1 MSQKAEQ
8 VKSTPKAKKSAP
20 AQPGKVAEFMQ
31 YLRES
36 RLELRKVVWPA
47 RKEVLATTLAVL
59 ALVAVM
65 CLYLGLVDFGL
76 TKLMQLIL
84 S

>member
-1 MSQKAEQ
+1 MAQQKAE
-8 VKSTPKAKKSAP
+8 K
-20 AQPGKVAEFMQ
+20 PGKLAEFSQ

-36 RLELRKVVWPA
+36 RLELKKVVWPT

-59 ALVAVM
+59 ALVSVM
-65 CLYLGLVDFGL
+65 CLYLGLVNFGL
-76 TKLMQLIL
+76 SKLMQLIL

>member
-1 MSQKAEQ
+1 MAQQKAE
-8 VKSTPKAKKSAP
+8 K
-20 AQPGKVAEFMQ
+20 PGKLAEFSQ

-36 RLELRKVVWPA
+36 RLELKKVVWPT
-47 RKEVLATTLAVL
+47 RKEVIATTLAVL
-59 ALVAVM
+59 ALVSVM

-76 TKLMQLIL
+76 NKLMHLIL

>member
-8 VKSTPKAKKSAP
+8 LKNAPKAKKSAP
-20 AQPGKVAEFMQ
+20 AQPGKIAEFMQ

-36 RLELRKVVWPA
+36 RLELRKVVWPT
-47 RKEVLATTLAVL
+47 RKEVFATTLAVL

-76 TKLMQLIL
+76 TKLMQVVL

>member
-1 MSQKAEQ
+1 MAQQKAE
-8 VKSTPKAKKSAP
+8 K
-20 AQPGKVAEFMQ
+20 PGKLAEFSQ

-36 RLELRKVVWPA
+36 RLELKKVVWPT

-59 ALVAVM
+59 ALVSVM

-76 TKLMQLIL
+76 SKLMQLIL

>member
-1 MSQKAEQ
+1 MAQQKAE
-8 VKSTPKAKKSAP
+8 K
-20 AQPGKVAEFMQ
+20 PGKLAEFSQ

-36 RLELRKVVWPA
+36 RLELKKVVWPT
-47 RKEVLATTLAVL
+47 RKEVFATTLAVL
-59 ALVAVM
+59 ALVSVM

-76 TKLMQLIL
+76 SKLMHLIL

>member
-1 MSQKAEQ
+1 MAQQKAE
-8 VKSTPKAKKSAP
+8 K
-20 AQPGKVAEFMQ
+20 PGKLAEFSQ

-36 RLELRKVVWPA
+36 RLELKKVVWPT

-59 ALVAVM
+59 ALVSVM

-76 TKLMQLIL
+76 NKLMHLIL

>member
-1 MSQKAEQ
+1 MSQKPEQ
-8 VKSTPKAKKSAP
+8 VKTAPKTKKAAP

-36 RLELRKVVWPA
+36 RLELKKVVWPV
-47 RKEVLATTLAVL
+47 RKEVLATTVAVV

>member
-1 MSQKAEQ
+1 MAQQKAE
-8 VKSTPKAKKSAP
+8 K
-20 AQPGKVAEFMQ
+20 PGKLAEFSQ

-36 RLELRKVVWPA
+36 RLELKKVVWPT

-59 ALVAVM
+59 ALVSVM

-76 TKLMQLIL
+76 SKLMHLIL

>member
-1 MSQKAEQ
+1 MSQKNDKDTARGAS
-8 VKSTPKAKKSAP
+8 KKAAAS
-20 AQPGKVAEFMQ
+20 QPGKISEFMQ

-36 RLELRKVVWPA
+36 RLELRKVVWPT
-47 RKEVLATTLAVL
+47 RKEVGVTTLAVL

-65 CLYLGLVDFGL
+65 VLYLGLVDFGL
-76 TKLMQLIL
+76 TKLIHFIL

>member
-1 MSQKAEQ
+1 MAQKAEQ
-8 VKSTPKAKKSAP
+8 VKSPPKAKKIASV
-20 AQPGKVAEFMQ
+20 QPGKVAEFAR

-36 RLELRKVVWPA
+36 RLELKKVVWPT
-47 RKEVLATTLAVL
+47 RKEVLATTVAVVV
-59 ALVAVM
+59 LVAVM

>member
-1 MSQKAEQ
+1 MVQQKAE
-8 VKSTPKAKKSAP
+8 K
-20 AQPGKVAEFMQ
+20 PGKLAEFSQ

-36 RLELRKVVWPA
+36 RLELKKVVWPT

-59 ALVAVM
+59 ALVSVM

-76 TKLMQLIL
+76 SKLMQLIL

>member
-1 MSQKAEQ
+1 MAQQKAE
-8 VKSTPKAKKSAP
+8 K
-20 AQPGKVAEFMQ
+20 PGKLAEFSQ
-31 YLRES
+31 YFRES
-36 RLELRKVVWPA
+36 RLELKKVVWPT

-59 ALVAVM
+59 ALVSVM

-76 TKLMQLIL
+76 SKLMHLIL

>member
-1 MSQKAEQ
+1 MAQQKAE
-8 VKSTPKAKKSAP
+8 K
-20 AQPGKVAEFMQ
+20 PGKLAEFSQ

-36 RLELRKVVWPA
+36 RLELKKVVWPT

-59 ALVAVM
+59 ALVSVR

-76 TKLMQLIL
+76 SKLMQLIL

>member
-1 MSQKAEQ
+1 MAQQKAE
-8 VKSTPKAKKSAP
+8 K
-20 AQPGKVAEFMQ
+20 PGKLAEFSQ

-36 RLELRKVVWPA
+36 RLELKKVVWPT
-47 RKEVLATTLAVL
+47 RKEVIATTLAVL
-59 ALVAVM
+59 ALVSVM

-76 TKLMQLIL
+76 SKLMQLIL

>member
-1 MSQKAEQ
+1 MAQQKAE
-8 VKSTPKAKKSAP
+8 KR
-20 AQPGKVAEFMQ
+20 GKLAEFSQ

-36 RLELRKVVWPA
+36 RLELKKVVWPT

-59 ALVAVM
+59 ALVSVM

-76 TKLMQLIL
+76 SKLMHLIL